1 MTSKK
6 LNILIP
12 TDFSDNASSALN
24 YALKLYANQKCT
36 FYILHSNY
44 ISEAVTRAFTAAY
57 YDGNQNIEVER
68 NLKKLITQTEIANAN
83 VNHQFIALM
92 NQEELNTAVKK
103 SVKEHAIDMVIMGT
117 KGTTDA
123 VDYLMGSNTI
133 KVIRKIG
140 DCPVL
145 VIPEGYAFVEP
156 HQITFPTDYNRNY
169 DEKELRTLKDLADL
183 YHSKIR
189 IVHINVD
196 KNLSETQENN
206 MNELKAYLADYEHSF
221 HWLSDNTTKSKTIA
235 TFIDALEIDI
245 LAMINYKHG
254 ILEKILNEPVLKNL
268 AFHPTIP
275 ILVIPK

>member
-24 YALKLYANQKCT
+24 YALRLYKNQQCT
-36 FYILHSNY
+36 FYVLHSTY
-44 ISEAVTRAFTAAY
+44 IDEAVTRAFTAAY
-57 YDGNQNIEVER
+57 HDESPNKTVES
-68 NLKKLITQTEIANAN
+68 KLSRFIAQTEVANAN
-83 VNHQFIALM
+83 VNHDFKPLLSI
-92 NQEELNTAVKK
+92 EELKTAVKDT
-103 SVKEHAIDMVIMGT
+103 VNDYAIDMVVMGT

-123 VDYLMGSNTI
+123 VEYLMGSNTV

-145 VIPEGYAFVEP
+145 VLPEGYTFVEP
-156 HQITFPTDYNRNY
+156 QQITFPTDFNRNY
-169 DEKELRTLKDLADL
+169 DEKELQSLKDLADL

-196 KNLSETQENN
+196 NNLSDKQKKN
-206 MNELKAYLADYEHSF
+206 MDILKNYLADYEHSF
-221 HWLSDNTTKSKTIA
+221 HWVTDDTTKAKAIA
-235 TFIDALEIDI
+235 TFIDDFKIDI

-254 ILEKILNEPVLKNL
+254 ILEKILKEPVMKTL
-268 AFHPTIP
+268 AFHPTVP